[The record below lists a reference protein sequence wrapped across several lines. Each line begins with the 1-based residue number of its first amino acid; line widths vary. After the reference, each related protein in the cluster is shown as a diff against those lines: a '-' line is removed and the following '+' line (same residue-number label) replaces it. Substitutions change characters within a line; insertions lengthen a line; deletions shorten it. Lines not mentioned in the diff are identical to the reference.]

1 MPESSSG
8 WQAMNRIDAAL
19 NEWIRAEKAYQ
30 AAQDLANKRKG
41 ERDAALKKLRLAK
54 EQDDSGQAEIPF
66 EKEKENDV
74 P

>member
-1 MPESSSG
+1 
-8 WQAMNRIDAAL
+8 MNRIDAAL

-66 EKEKENDV
+66 EKEKINDV

>member
-1 MPESSSG
+1 
-8 WQAMNRIDAAL
+8 MNRIDAAL

>member
-1 MPESSSG
+1 
-8 WQAMNRIDAAL
+8 MNRIDAAL

-30 AAQDLANKRKG
+30 AAQDIANKKKG
-41 ERDAALKKLRLAK
+41 ERDVALKKLRLAK
-54 EQDDSGQAEIPF
+54 EQDDLGQAEIPF

>member
-1 MPESSSG
+1 
-8 WQAMNRIDAAL
+8 MNRIDAAL

-41 ERDAALKKLRLAK
+41 ERDAALKKLRLAN